1 MPETYLGIDLAGPSR
16 PSGYAVLDDAA
27 ALLDLGLAP
36 DDASIVA
43 LAERSGARIIAI
55 DCPLGLPVG
64 LDCLDPSHP
73 CVPSSPSGIRASEL
87 AVRALGYGLYYTTK
101 KTIIRA
107 MTERGIALRAELQRR
122 GLRVIE
128 VYPYASKCRLFGKRM
143 PKKTTPD
150 GVRWLRDRLAPLVA
164 GLDAVPRTLT
174 HDELD
179 AVVAAYTAVLY
190 TLGQATALGDE
201 AEGAIVVPDLIALTP
216 CSPNRIP

>member
-1 MPETYLGIDLAGPSR
+1 MPATYLGIDLAGPAR
-16 PSGYAVLDDAA
+16 ASGYAVLDASA
-27 ALLDLGLAP
+27 ALLDVGLAG
-36 DDASIVA
+36 DDAAILA
-43 LAERSGARIIAI
+43 LAERSAARIIAI
-55 DCPLGLPVG
+55 DCPLGLPAG

-73 CVPSSPSGIRASEL
+73 CAPSSAKGIRESEL
-87 AVRALGYGLYYTTK
+87 AVRALGYGLYFTTK

-107 MTERGIALRAELQRR
+107 MAERGIALRRELETR

-128 VYPYASKCRLFGKRM
+128 VYPYATKCLLFGKRM

-150 GVRWLRDRLAPLVA
+150 GVRWLRDRLAPLVP

-190 TLGQATALGDE
+190 ASGRAVALGNDV
-201 AEGAIVVPDLIALTP
+201 EGTIVVPTVD
-216 CSPNRIP
+216 